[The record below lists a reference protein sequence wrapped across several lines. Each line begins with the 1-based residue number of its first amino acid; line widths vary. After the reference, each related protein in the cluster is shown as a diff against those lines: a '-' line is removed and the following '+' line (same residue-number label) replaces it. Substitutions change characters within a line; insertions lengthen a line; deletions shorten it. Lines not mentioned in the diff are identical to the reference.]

1 MNREST
7 IERRAL
13 RIGLIGLGRWGRR
26 YVESLLKMPDVE
38 LGGIAGRA
46 HQIDCLED
54 SLKEL
59 FNDDW
64 RVICEDPSL
73 DGVIVATSPESHYEI
88 VKFTLERGLPT
99 LVEKPFTLSAS
110 QTDELYF
117 LSQKLNIL
125 CMVNYIHLYSRGY
138 KDLKQNV
145 SFSGRVRE
153 IYSESFAYG
162 PFRSG
167 VPVLWDWGCH
177 DISMCIDLL
186 GKTPEG
192 ILKQVSLTS
201 QAQPNAEILTA
212 ELRFSEDVVAK
223 LTFGNLAEVKR
234 RDLCVVCDGG
244 IFVYDGLSRGLSKNY
259 TRALISDDPLRFKQ
273 QPAPLECA
281 IIEFINCIRRG
292 DRMHFTLDLARRVN
306 EVLSG
311 LE

>member
-1 MNREST
+1 
-7 IERRAL
+7 
-13 RIGLIGLGRWGRR
+13 
-26 YVESLLKMPDVE
+26 
-38 LGGIAGRA
+38 
-46 HQIDCLED
+46 
-54 SLKEL
+54 
-59 FNDDW
+59 
-64 RVICEDPSL
+64 
-73 DGVIVATSPESHYEI
+73 
-88 VKFTLERGLPT
+88 
-99 LVEKPFTLSAS
+99 
-110 QTDELYF
+110 
-117 LSQKLNIL
+117 
-125 CMVNYIHLYSRGY
+125 
-138 KDLKQNV
+138 
-145 SFSGRVRE
+145 
-153 IYSESFAYG
+153 
-162 PFRSG
+162 
-167 VPVLWDWGCH
+167 
-177 DISMCIDLL
+177 MCIDLL